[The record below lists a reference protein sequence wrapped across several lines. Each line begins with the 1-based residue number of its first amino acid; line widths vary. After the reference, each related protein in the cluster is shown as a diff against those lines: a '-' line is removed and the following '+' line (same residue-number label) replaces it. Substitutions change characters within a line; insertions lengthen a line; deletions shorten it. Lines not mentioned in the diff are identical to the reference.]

1 MTPQKY
7 RALLAHHPADRDG
20 LRPLHENKYLALW
33 EFMHGVDEVRSTPVT
48 LQIARTNS
56 CNFRCVYCSDH
67 RAGNQIPRT
76 NISDPVWQ
84 DLVGVVERAEVL
96 AFHGISE
103 FMIDKDFFPIVERC
117 AAAGAMLS
125 LNTNGSVCT
134 ERHLTVLENYPGT
147 INMNFSLDAA
157 TPEMFERIR
166 GWDFLRVLEN
176 VRAYV
181 DCFKSRRDRT
191 LITLSFVITRSNVRE
206 MVPFIYLAKALDVD
220 SIHYWRLHEYHGLDW
235 KVETKDGGVFDYLKE
250 TTGNFVEEYNR
261 QIDITRRVAE
271 IVGMD
276 AELPHAE
283 TAPDDGLA
291 NEGGSHVEE

>member
-1 MTPQKY
+1 MTPEKY
-7 RALLAHHPADRDG
+7 RALFAQYPADRDG
-20 LRPLHENKYLALW
+20 LRPFHENKYLALW
-33 EFMHGVDEVRSTPVT
+33 EFTHGVDEVQSTPVT

-56 CNFRCVYCSDH
+56 CNFKCVYCSDH

-76 NISDPVWQ
+76 NISDAVWQ

-103 FMIDKDFFPIVERC
+103 FMIDKDFFTIVDGC

-125 LNTNGSVCT
+125 LNTNGSVCS
-134 ERHLTVLENYPGT
+134 ERHLAVLGSYPGT

-166 GWDFLRVLEN
+166 GWDFLRVVDN

-181 DCFKSRRDRT
+181 ECFKSRRDRT
-191 LITLSFVITRSNVRE
+191 LITLSFVITKMNIGE
-206 MVPFIYLAKALDVD
+206 MVPFVYLAKALDVD
-220 SIHYWRLHEYHGLDW
+220 SIHYWRLHEYDGLDW
-235 KVETKDGGVFDYLKE
+235 RVEAKDGGVFDYRKE
-250 TTGNFVEEYNR
+250 TADNFVEKYNR
-261 QIDITRRVAE
+261 QIENTRRVAE

-276 AELPHAE
+276 AELPHTE
-283 TAPDDGLA
+283 TAR
-291 NEGGSHVEE
+291 

>member
-1 MTPQKY
+1 MTPSKY
-7 RALLAHHPADRDG
+7 RALVAQSPADRDG
-20 LRPLHENKYLALW
+20 LRPAQENKYLAVW
-33 EFMHGVDEVRSTPVT
+33 EFVHGVEEVRSTPVT

-76 NISDPVWQ
+76 SISDAVWHEN
-84 DLVGVVERAEVL
+84 LGVVERAEVL

-103 FMIDKDFFPIVERC
+103 FMIDKDFFPIVEGC

-134 ERHLTVLENYPGT
+134 ERHLAVLAGYPGT

-157 TPEMFERIR
+157 TPEMFARIR
-166 GWDFLRVLEN
+166 GWDFLRVLDN

-181 DCFKSRRDRT
+181 ECFRPRRDRT
-191 LITLSFVITRSNVRE
+191 LLTLSFVITRTNVLE
-206 MVPFIYLAKALDVD
+206 MVPFVYLAKALGVD
-220 SIHYWRLHEYHGLDW
+220 GIHYWRLHEYDGLDW
-235 KVETKDGGVFDYLKE
+235 SVETRDGAIFHYRKE
-250 TTGNFVEEYNR
+250 TAGNFIEEYNR
-261 QIDITRRVAE
+261 QIETTRRVAE

-276 AELPHAE
+276 AELPHPE
-283 TAPDDGLA
+283 TVPR
-291 NEGGSHVEE
+291 